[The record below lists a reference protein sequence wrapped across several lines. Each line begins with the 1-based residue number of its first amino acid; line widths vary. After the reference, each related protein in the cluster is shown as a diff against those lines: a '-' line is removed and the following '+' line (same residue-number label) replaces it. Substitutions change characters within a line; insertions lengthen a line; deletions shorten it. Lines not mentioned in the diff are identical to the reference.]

1 MNTLIQG
8 AGAIVCKLW
17 LINMIKRINRT
28 GVDAK
33 LVASIHDEYQFEVL
47 NKDVNKFGQ
56 ITKDAMKD
64 TEKQL
69 QMKCPLDSE
78 WKVGKTWAETH

>member
-1 MNTLIQG
+1 LNTLLQG
-8 AGAIVCKLW
+8 AGAVVCKVW
-17 LINMIKRINRT
+17 LIRMIKRINT
-28 GVDAK
+28 AGVDAK

-47 NKDVNKFGQ
+47 IKDVNKFGQ
-56 ITKDAMKD
+56 ITKDSMKD

-78 WKVGKTWAETH
+78 WKVGKTWAQTH

>member
-8 AGAIVCKLW
+8 AGAVVCKVW
-17 LINMIKRINRT
+17 LINMIKRVQRT

-47 NKDVNKFGQ
+47 KKDVRKFGQ

-64 TEKQL
+64 TEIQL
-69 QMKCPLDSE
+69 QMKCPLDNE
-78 WKVGKTWAETH
+78 WKEGTTWAETH